1 MITQFFIR
9 LFAWPDFFF
18 LLQQNIS
25 QSSSSSSLLTSSQ
38 KYLLAL
44 KDTKQNVNFPILR
57 LLPPA
62 SLLLLMMMVVVEA
75 EERSRYSDVKS
86 DTSYPLLSGLTA
98 HLCCYFQP

>member
-9 LFAWPDFFF
+9 LFAWPDFF

-25 QSSSSSSLLTSSQ
+25 QSSSSSSSLLTSSQ

-62 SLLLLMMMVVVEA
+62 SLLLMMMVVVEA

>member
-9 LFAWPDFFF
+9 LFAWPDFF

-25 QSSSSSSLLTSSQ
+25 QSSSSLLTSSQ

-62 SLLLLMMMVVVEA
+62 SLLLMMMVVVEA